1 VRLRGGAVTVFFPDV
16 SSYEPDMVIAPG
28 TPAVVAKATEGRY
41 YRDAFYRHFKDE
53 AARVGAAF
61 SAYHFLVAGD
71 GAGQADYC
79 HAMIGAGVPV
89 MLDVEPTSTSR
100 PTVAD
105 CKAFVDR
112 FRALGGRVWGNYF
125 PRWYHAEVGGDLG
138 SLGVVLV
145 ASGYPGTPYSDADP
159 NWQPYGGGLVGV
171 WQYTDKQLYGG
182 RLVDFNAF
190 RGNRDELAALILG
203 TTPPPSTGGITMGSI
218 PPSIASQDPD
228 LPQIGGMFPAGQPFD
243 DATATIWTDERAAA
257 ANIHARQAR
266 DAVTA
271 LSQLVSADDS
281 AAAGHLQQLGDSVAA
296 LAAQV
301 HELASAP
308 LGSVQQIDLDA
319 LAAAIALKLPAHLT
333 LTVGAK

>member
-1 VRLRGGAVTVFFPDV
+1 
-16 SSYEPDMVIAPG
+16 
-28 TPAVVAKATEGRY
+28 
-41 YRDAFYRHFKDE
+41 
-53 AARVGAAF
+53 
-61 SAYHFLVAGD
+61 
-71 GAGQADYC
+71 
-79 HAMIGAGVPV
+79 
-89 MLDVEPTSTSR
+89 
-100 PTVAD
+100 
-105 CKAFVDR
+105 
-112 FRALGGRVWGNYF
+112 
-125 PRWYHAEVGGDLG
+125 
-138 SLGVVLV
+138 
-145 ASGYPGTPYSDADP
+145 
-159 NWQPYGGGLVGV
+159 
-171 WQYTDKQLYGG
+171 
-182 RLVDFNAF
+182 
-190 RGNRDELAALILG
+190 
-203 TTPPPSTGGITMGSI
+203 MGSI